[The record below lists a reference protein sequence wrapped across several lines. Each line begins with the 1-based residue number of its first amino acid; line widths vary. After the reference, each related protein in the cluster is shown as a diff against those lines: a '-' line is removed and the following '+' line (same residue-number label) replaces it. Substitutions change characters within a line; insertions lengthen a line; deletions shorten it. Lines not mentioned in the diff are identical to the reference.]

1 MRSRLP
7 NWIRLGMVLAVIAG
21 TQTGCKSGWKMPG
34 SDMFSWTRKPSES
47 TLAGTGPSIAMPSA
61 GTPTSPSTKSSPTPI
76 NSTALNNTKPSS
88 PYGQGVTSPY
98 GQPSAPNATNA
109 LGSVPGAG
117 TAATQNGYSTGN
129 YATTPQ
135 RPMGGTAPNY
145 GVPGG
150 PAPTGNNQLA
160 QNPYGQSAYGLPPNG
175 PAAGGPTAGGLVAGG
190 PVPTGPVPGGPTA
203 YGAPQGYPAP
213 TRSVAGPNSLPPTGS
228 VAYGMTPPPAAP
240 GVVPNGIPN
249 TNAYVPNAGTNSVP
263 TNMVSYGAGS
273 LPPSLPPASSMP
285 NAYGGGAAPSVPTYT
300 GPASYR
306 PGSTA
311 RPTSYDF
318 SNQAPAGGTA
328 PGAAGYP
335 RSATELP
342 SNMNR

>member
-47 TLAGTGPSIAMPSA
+47 TLAGTGPSIAMPSNGA
-61 GTPTSPSTKSSPTPI
+61 PTSPSTKSTPSPI

-98 GQPSAPNATNA
+98 GQPAAPNAAGGLANA
-109 LGSVPGAG
+109 PGAG

-135 RPMGGTAPNY
+135 RPMAGAAPSYGAPGTP
-145 GVPGG
+145 VPGV
-150 PAPTGNNQLA
+150 NNQLA
-160 QNPYGQSAYGLPPNG
+160 QNPYGPSGYGVPPNG
-175 PAAGGPTAGGLVAGG
+175 AVAAGPAGVA
-190 PVPTGPVPGGPTA
+190 PSAGGPTA
-203 YGAPQGYPAP
+203 YGAPQGYPVP
-213 TRSVAGPNSLPPTGS
+213 MQSVAGPNSLPPAGS
-228 VAYGMTPPPAAP
+228 VAYGATLPPAAP

-249 TNAYVPNAGTNSVP
+249 TNPYVPNAGANSVP
-263 TNMVSYGAGS
+263 MNTVSYGAGS

-311 RPTSYDF
+311 RPTAYDF

-328 PGAAGYP
+328 PGAAAYP

-342 SNMNR
+342 SNVNR

>member
-7 NWIRLGMVLAVIAG
+7 NWIRTGMVLAVIAG

-47 TLAGTGPSIAMPSA
+47 TLAGTGPSIAMPSNGA
-61 GTPTSPSTKSSPTPI
+61 PTSPSTKSTPSPI

-98 GQPSAPNATNA
+98 GQPSAQNTLAN
-109 LGSVPGAG
+109 VPGAG

-135 RPMGGTAPNY
+135 RPMAGAAQGYGAPGT
-145 GVPGG
+145 
-150 PAPTGNNQLA
+150 PAPGYNQLA
-160 QNPYGQSAYGLPPNG
+160 QNPYGPAMQGAPQNASVPPMVG
-175 PAAGGPTAGGLVAGG
+175 APSAGGPA
-190 PVPTGPVPGGPTA
+190 A

-213 TRSVAGPNSLPPTGS
+213 THSVAGPNSLPPAGG

-249 TNAYVPNAGTNSVP
+249 TNPYVPNAGTNSVP
-263 TNMVSYGAGS
+263 TNTVSYGAGS

-285 NAYGGGAAPSVPTYT
+285 NAYGGGAAPNVPTYT

-311 RPTSYDF
+311 RSTSYDF
-318 SNQAPAGGTA
+318 SNQAPGGGA
-328 PGAAGYP
+328 PSGAAYP

-342 SNMNR
+342 SNVNR